1 MILSALCIDS
11 KARESYDWATV
22 VNARQRPVL
31 RSFASAFV
39 IIVMASLLAGFSC
52 NAQAEGEVATRNWT
66 PILIGVVILI
76 LATAVAGWYFG
87 RPVRKVPFLIGIAAF
102 SAACGIGLGLSP
114 EAAFAALVPALAAAF
129 GGALVC
135 AVSAKAPTSE
145 VMSYG
150 SAASGIPL
158 LLGAFLGSSF
168 IDKYVWYAD
177 TGRLVSALLI
187 FSLSIAVAVLV
198 GRKTKNIPLNLG
210 AAAFGAVVGMATG
223 LSRYP
228 VVAYVAPA
236 TLALFMG
243 AASYAFT
250 ANKEQRHNIGGV
262 LTCFAILLVTGLFLG
277 AIVRL
282 ELGWSQAP
290 RLIFAFGALVLTTL
304 ALGSAVG
311 GVTGNLLSGLGFAT
325 LGSGVGVAIGLSQT
339 VVTHVVVPV
348 LLSVFSGLIIYV
360 VAADREDRAVS
371 IRLLGVFAVLVLLGS
386 FAGYTLRQEELCKQ
400 VVLLRN
406 EIEALKE
413 RCPEPLPPE
422 VQAVVDE
429 ADETV
434 AEAEQQATLSVWL
447 EGSATASAIRI
458 DVHEALGGV
467 LRVVERVD
475 GRVLYEAAP
484 PPNTSLPLSGESL
497 EISWPITSGR
507 DSISFVVWDRM
518 IEQDGVWTVAGQGE
532 SIDTSLAEVRN
543 GRFVIIYP

>member
-1 MILSALCIDS
+1 MIMSALCVDS
-11 KARESYDWATV
+11 NVRESYDWATV
-22 VNARQRPVL
+22 VNVRQRSVL
-31 RSFASAFV
+31 SLFACAFV
-39 IIVMASLLAGFSC
+39 IIVMASLLTGFSC
-52 NAQAEGEVATRNWT
+52 NAQADEEVTTRNWVA
-66 PILIGVVILI
+66 ILIGVVILT
-76 LATAVAGWYFG
+76 LATAVAGLYFG
-87 RPVRKVPFLIGIAAF
+87 RPVQKVPFLIGIAAF

-114 EAAFAALVPALAAAF
+114 EAAFGALVPALAAAF

-135 AVSAKAPTSE
+135 AVSAKAPASE
-145 VMSYG
+145 VASYG

-158 LLGAFLGSSF
+158 FLGAYLGRSF
-168 IDKYVWYAD
+168 INNHVWYAD
-177 TGRLVSALLI
+177 TTCLVSALLI

-223 LSRYP
+223 LSRFP

-277 AIVRL
+277 AVVHL

-304 ALGSAVG
+304 ALGGAAG
-311 GVTGNLLSGLGFAT
+311 GVKGDLLSGLGFAT

-348 LLSVFSGLIIYV
+348 LLSVFSGLTIFI
-360 VAADREDRAVS
+360 VAAKRQDRAFF
-371 IRLLGVFAVLVLLGS
+371 IRLLGVFAVLVLLGA
-386 FAGYTLRQEELCKQ
+386 FAGYTLRQEELCKR
-400 VVLLRN
+400 VGLLRD
-406 EIEALKE
+406 EIEAVKK
-413 RCPEPLPPE
+413 RCPDSLSPE
-422 VQAVVDE
+422 AQAVVDE
-429 ADETV
+429 ADKTLT
-434 AEAEQQATLSVWL
+434 EAEQQAALSVWL
-447 EGSATASAIRI
+447 EGSATASAICI
-458 DVHEALGGV
+458 DVQDVLGGV

-507 DSISFVVWDRM
+507 DSISFMVWDRM
-518 IEQDGVWTVAGQGE
+518 IEQDGVWTVAGQGK